1 MFFNLYLDPGLS
13 IPQVSRQMWFY
24 EVTCQPHAQLQ
35 SWKATYLSVQY
46 LAQNLSSMDFPTAV
60 CLAFD
65 CTDECKLFHLAKHA
79 FDNVVCPAALG
90 IKPWHVL
97 SQDGEI

>member
-1 MFFNLYLDPGLS
+1 MGL
-13 IPQVSRQMWFY
+13 P
-24 EVTCQPHAQLQ
+24 T
-35 SWKATYLSVQY
+35 
-46 LAQNLSSMDFPTAV
+46 SSYAAA
-60 CLAFD
+60 CLALD
-65 CTDECKLFHLAKHA
+65 CTDECQFFHLAKHV